1 MSVIAKLYVQ
11 GTTPMGSNTLLA
23 LSCVC
28 ENELMAGHTPSNEDI
43 LFSKYSPSGE
53 ARLILAGAG
62 AGDYGVLQG
71 DQFYFIFQ
79 KSAEQPNLDG
89 AFGAS
94 RMNVQSITDFGGTSK
109 QVQLVSENRT
119 APDPSWTIQNVNFK
133 IMIDNPR
140 ASDQFKAGES
150 GWWLTVY
157 KATSVTMH
165 EAIAMA
171 HAVKETAGEEEKV

>member
-1 MSVIAKLYVQ
+1 MSVIAKLYAQ
-11 GTTPMGSNTLLA
+11 GTTPMGSNMLLA
-23 LSCVC
+23 LTCVC
-28 ENELMAGHTPSNEDI
+28 ENELMAGKTPSNEDI
-43 LFSKYSPSGE
+43 LFSQYSPSGE
-53 ARLILAGAG
+53 ARLILAGG
-62 AGDYGVLQG
+62 GEHGVLAG

-165 EAIAMA
+165 EVIAMA

>member
-1 MSVIAKLYVQ
+1 MFDKIRE
-11 GTTPMGSNTLLA
+11 
-23 LSCVC
+23 LSRNL
-28 ENELMAGHTPSNEDI
+28 EIYGL
-43 LFSKYSPSGE
+43 
-53 ARLILAGAG
+53 
-62 AGDYGVLQG
+62 GDV
-71 DQFYFIFQ
+71 
-79 KSAEQPNLDG
+79 A
-89 AFGAS
+89 
-94 RMNVQSITDFGGTSK
+94 
-109 QVQLVSENRT
+109 
-119 APDPSWTIQNVNFK
+119 IQNVNFK